1 MGFRVGLRVGTRFVG
16 FAVGGRVGS
25 LDGVAVLGLG
35 VGKFVGCIVGDIVG
49 VIVGCVDGETV
60 GNSVGYCDIDG
71 DSDTLGLSVGNAVV
85 GLAVVGEEEGGVV
98 GSLVG
103 EEEGGVVGSLVGA
116 LDTTHGLPFSETR
129 TVAYPGLELVVMLST
144 LTTIV
149 LPSIVP
155 LHDPPAPSFAN
166 NEDSE

>member
-60 GNSVGYCDIDG
+60 GNSVGYCDIVG
-71 DSDTLGLSVGNAVV
+71 DSDKVGLSVGNSLVRLSVV
-85 GLAVVGEEEGGVV
+85 GVLDGEPVVGEEEGGVV

-103 EEEGGVVGSLVGA
+103 AFVTIGSATV
-116 LDTTHGLPFSETR
+116 HELPFSEIR
-129 TVAYPGLELVVMLST
+129 TVA
-144 LTTIV
+144 
-149 LPSIVP
+149 
-155 LHDPPAPSFAN
+155 
-166 NEDSE
+166 